1 MQGWTPDEI
10 ADLVAHIP
18 RVPINN
24 HVPRS
29 SLDAKLLWAP
39 EEIGE
44 FVGNIVRND
53 MELDHVIG
61 VLDKLALTVS
71 TRVYCALLY
80 SRRDSTGRAM
90 QSGARG
96 RNTSAT

>member
-1 MQGWTPDEI
+1 MNTQGWTPDEI

-44 FVGNIVRND
+44 FVGKVVRDD

-61 VLDKLALTVS
+61 ILDKLALTVS
-71 TRVYCALLY
+71 TRTPLL
-80 SRRDSTGRAM
+80 SS
-90 QSGARG
+90 
-96 RNTSAT
+96 